1 MIGVAAVFGGSQGIG
16 RAVASKF
23 IRVGYDVVILSR
35 NNNKREEAIATLEKD
50 NVSSVRIKGL
60 QCDVTDEKTVQKTLK
75 LVEETMGPLGVV
87 VNCAGINLDRL
98 LVQTVPKDIN
108 SVINVNLIGSIII
121 SKISVRFMLKHK
133 CGNIINVGSVVG
145 LTGNTGQTVY
155 AASKAGLVGLTKSL
169 AREVASRG
177 IRVNLVVPGYIQTV
191 MTENLDIEQ
200 VKKRIPLSRLG
211 APGDVAEGVCFL
223 ATSPFITG
231 EVLVIDGGLHLNR

>member
-87 VNCAGINLDRL
+87 VNCA
-98 LVQTVPKDIN
+98 
-108 SVINVNLIGSIII
+108 
-121 SKISVRFMLKHK
+121 
-133 CGNIINVGSVVG
+133 GSVVG

-231 EVLVIDGGLHLNR
+231 EVKRKLFYYRRGLSH

>member
-87 VNCAGINLDRL
+87 VNCA
-98 LVQTVPKDIN
+98 
-108 SVINVNLIGSIII
+108 
-121 SKISVRFMLKHK
+121 
-133 CGNIINVGSVVG
+133 GSVVG